1 MKICENL
8 YKLIHEIIHGSSIN
22 LPACPSVMV
31 KNAVKW
37 FLNIEIWFFENL
49 ETDLWESWESW
60 KSWEI
65 YFEILRVEV
74 DTNLFSSQD
83 LTDKQSFWATFLL

>member
-1 MKICENL
+1 MGAQSTYQLAPGK
-8 YKLIHEIIHGSSIN
+8 
-22 LPACPSVMV
+22 V

-49 ETDLWESWESW
+49 ESDLSLIILKILTKSWESC

-74 DTNLFSSQD
+74 DINLFSSQD
-83 LTDKQSFWATFLL
+83 LTDRLSFWAPFIL